1 MVTVFRA
8 IKLNRFLKNV
18 VEHKTIDDCRE
29 SHFGRLLN
37 EDLKLNFSPIK
48 NNDLQNILTI

>member
-1 MVTVFRA
+1 MATVFRA

-29 SHFGRLLN
+29 CHLGRLLN

-48 NNDLQNILTI
+48 NNDLRNILKI